1 MYLVLLFSAPM
12 ELTSKEFKSEL
23 ILEAQACLQ
32 LAVPL
37 VITQILEAGIPLL
50 DGVMM
55 GLLNSQALAAGALG
69 AVTFSTLASVCRSV
83 LSSAGV
89 SVANAFG
96 AGKIDQV
103 SRATGQGIW
112 LAVTMCLPVMF
123 IIWHFDYILLLT
135 GQEESN
141 VLLAQTYLRSIVWGF
156 PAVLGFCILKE
167 VSSALNRPQFLTV
180 ITVAGL
186 LLNGIANYVLMFGKF
201 GLPALGLAGIGWGS
215 TLIFWLNF
223 IAAASWICFDNYFKD
238 YQLDCALHQFD
249 KDMFIDIFQTGW
261 FLGLQ
266 YGAEIGVFTAT
277 ALMMGWFGTETLA
290 AHEITVETESFVE
303 TVSIGISYAVT
314 MRVGQLRGQND
325 LKGASRAGLVCI
337 ALVTPIVSIV
347 ALIFWL
353 FPNYIVA
360 MYLDTSNLDNIE
372 IVKTATSF
380 LAAGAIVQ
388 IFYSIQTIAAGALI
402 GLKDTKVPVL
412 ITMFAYWVVGLG
424 GGSLMAFTFGWG
436 AIGLWLG
443 LVLGLLMG
451 AMLLTGRFYLLTSEI
466 ESV

>member
-1 MYLVLLFSAPM
+1 M

-23 ILEAQACLQ
+23 ILEVQACLQ

-69 AVTFSTLASVCRSV
+69 AVTFSTVASVCRSI
-83 LSSAGV
+83 LSAAGV
-89 SVANAFG
+89 NVANAFG

-156 PAVLGFCILKE
+156 PAALGFCILKE

-186 LLNGIANYVLMFGKF
+186 LLNAAANYVLMFGKF
-201 GLPALGLAGIGWGS
+201 GLPALGLAGIGWAS

-223 IAAASWICFDNYFKD
+223 IAATAWVCFDNYFKD
-238 YQLDCALHQFD
+238 YQLDSALHQFD
-249 KDMFIDIFQTGW
+249 KDMFVDIFQTGW

-266 YGAEIGVFTAT
+266 YGAEIGVFTAI
-277 ALMMGWFGTETLA
+277 ALFMGWFGTETLA

-303 TVSIGISYAVT
+303 TVSIGISYAIT
-314 MRVGQLRGQND
+314 MRVGQLRGEND
-325 LKGASRAGLVCI
+325 LKGASRAGFVCI
-337 ALVTPIVSIV
+337 ALVSPIVSIV
-347 ALIFWL
+347 ALIFLL

-360 MYLDTSNLDNIE
+360 MYLDTSNPDNVE

-380 LAAGAIVQ
+380 LAVGAIVQ

-412 ITMFAYWVVGLG
+412 ITMFAYWGIGLSG
-424 GGSLMAFTFGWG
+424 GYLMAFTLGWG

-443 LVLGLLMG
+443 LALGLFMG
-451 AMLLTGRFYLLTSEI
+451 AVLLTWRFYLLTSDISLVEQP
-466 ESV
+466 

>member
-1 MYLVLLFSAPM
+1 M
-12 ELTSKEFKSEL
+12 ELASKEFKSEL
-23 ILEAQACLQ
+23 ILEVQACLQ

-69 AVTFSTLASVCRSV
+69 AVTFSTLASVCRSI
-83 LSSAGV
+83 LSAVGV
-89 SVANAFG
+89 NVANAFG
-96 AGKIDQV
+96 GGKIDQV

-141 VLLAQTYLRSIVWGF
+141 VLLAQTYLRSIVWSF
-156 PAVLGFCILKE
+156 PAALGFCILKE
-167 VSSALNRPQFLTV
+167 ISSALNRPQFLAV
-180 ITVAGL
+180 ITVSGL
-186 LLNGIANYVLMFGKF
+186 LLNAVANYVLMFGKF
-201 GLPALGLAGIGWGS
+201 GFPALGLAGIGWGS

-223 IAAASWICFDNYFKD
+223 LVALTWVCFDDYFKE
-238 YQLDCALHQFD
+238 YQLHRALHQFD
-249 KDMFIDIFQTGW
+249 KDMFVDIFQTGW

-277 ALMMGWFGTETLA
+277 ALMMGWFGTQTLA

-303 TVSIGISYAVT
+303 TVSIGISYAIT

-325 LKGASRAGLVCI
+325 LKGASIAGFVCI

-347 ALIFWL
+347 GLIFLL

-360 MYLDTSNLDNIE
+360 MYLDTSNLDNVE

-380 LAAGAIVQ
+380 LAVGALVQ

-402 GLKDTKVPVL
+402 GLKDTKIPVL
-412 ITMFAYWVVGLG
+412 ITMFAYWGVGLG
-424 GGSLMAFTFGWG
+424 GGYLMTFTLGWG

-443 LVLGLLMG
+443 LALGLLMG
-451 AMLLTGRFYLLTSEI
+451 AVLLTWRFYLLTSDIASKSCSET
-466 ESV
+466 

>member
-1 MYLVLLFSAPM
+1 M

-23 ILEAQACLQ
+23 ILEVQACLQ

-69 AVTFSTLASVCRSV
+69 AVTFSTLASVCRSI
-83 LSSAGV
+83 LSAAGA

-96 AGKIDQV
+96 AGKTDQV
-103 SRATGQGIW
+103 SRATSQGIW

-123 IIWHFDYILLLT
+123 IIWHFDSILLLT
-135 GQEESN
+135 GQEKNN

-156 PAVLGFCILKE
+156 PAALGFCILKE
-167 VSSALNRPQFLTV
+167 ISSALNRPQFLTV
-180 ITVAGL
+180 VTVVGL
-186 LLNGIANYVLMFGKF
+186 LLNAAANYVLMFGKF

-215 TLIFWLNF
+215 TLILWLNF
-223 IAAASWICFDNYFKD
+223 IAAAAWIYFDDHFQD
-238 YQLDCALHQFD
+238 YQLDRALHQFD

-277 ALMMGWFGTETLA
+277 ALLMGWFGTETLV
-290 AHEITVETESFVE
+290 AHEITIETESFVE
-303 TVSIGISYAVT
+303 TVSIGISYAIT
-314 MRVGQLRGQND
+314 MRVGQLRGQNN
-325 LKGASRAGLVCI
+325 LSGASRAGFVCI
-337 ALVTPIVSIV
+337 ALVTPFVSIV
-347 ALIFWL
+347 ALIFLL
-353 FPNYIVA
+353 FPDYIVA

-372 IVKTATSF
+372 IVKTAISF
-380 LAAGAIVQ
+380 LAVGAIVQ

-412 ITMFAYWVVGLG
+412 ITMLAYWVIGLG
-424 GGSLMAFTFGWG
+424 GGYLMAFILGWG

-443 LVLGLLMG
+443 LVLGLMVG
-451 AMLLTGRFYLLTSEI
+451 AMLLTWRFYFLTSDI
-466 ESV
+466 ESKSLSET

>member
-1 MYLVLLFSAPM
+1 M
-12 ELTSKEFKSEL
+12 ELASKEFKSEL
-23 ILEAQACLQ
+23 ILEVQACLQ

-69 AVTFSTLASVCRSV
+69 AVTFSTLASVCRSI
-83 LSSAGV
+83 LSAVGV

-96 AGKIDQV
+96 GGKIDQV

-141 VLLAQTYLRSIVWGF
+141 VLLAQTYLRSIVWSF
-156 PAVLGFCILKE
+156 PAALGFCILKE
-167 VSSALNRPQFLTV
+167 ISSALNRPQFLAV
-180 ITVAGL
+180 ITVSGL
-186 LLNGIANYVLMFGKF
+186 LLNAVANYVLMFGKF
-201 GLPALGLAGIGWGS
+201 GFPALGLAGIGWGS

-223 IAAASWICFDNYFKD
+223 LVAVSWVCFDDYFKD
-238 YQLDCALHQFD
+238 YQLHRALHQFD
-249 KDMFIDIFQTGW
+249 KDMFVDIFQTGW

-277 ALMMGWFGTETLA
+277 ALMMGWFGTQTLA

-303 TVSIGISYAVT
+303 TVSIGISYAIT

-325 LKGASRAGLVCI
+325 LKGASIAGFVCI
-337 ALVTPIVSIV
+337 ALVTPIISIV
-347 ALIFWL
+347 ALIFLL

-360 MYLDTSNLDNIE
+360 MYLDSSNLDNVE

-380 LAAGAIVQ
+380 LAVGSLVQ

-412 ITMFAYWVVGLG
+412 ITMFAYWGVGLG
-424 GGSLMAFTFGWG
+424 GGYLMTFTFGWG

-443 LVLGLLMG
+443 LALGLLMG
-451 AMLLTGRFYLLTSEI
+451 AVLLTWRFYLLTSDIASKSCSET
-466 ESV
+466 